1 MQSRSRRCFSKCLFI
16 SVLFVWEMS
25 RFYVCCTFEINLLLA
40 RISSKSLICPSLSFQ
55 LFLKLHQDFKRLY
68 FLGKKGRSLEN
79 ICPVGDPLRISDTV
93 RPFLCGNDPGKP
105 TCPPL
110 YQCLVQ
116 KGNDYGVCCPA
127 SLKIQKSGQCP
138 VKVENKELECGSM
151 CSHDLECPSVQKCC
165 QTDQCGSSCMHPKN
179 VTGKFLIVLMPLN

>member
-1 MQSRSRRCFSKCLFI
+1 MEMCSHGPEDASVNVYLSLCSLCGKCLV
-16 SVLFVWEMS
+16 SMS
-25 RFYVCCTFEINLLLA
+25 AAPLRLTCCL
-40 RISSKSLICPSLSFQ
+40 SLSLQ

-179 VTGKFLIVLMPLN
+179 VTGKCLIVLMPLN